1 MSEIK
6 FEKGPVEFD
15 EIAAYI
21 SDLSDTRFDAPFP
34 MLRFKGRTLF
44 ITDVLNH
51 FNGKRRLV
59 TMTISGKK
67 KLFDVSEPLFFDGEK
82 FNFQNEYVEMTWKEY
97 KKYWADQRG
106 SRPDVIHWCEE
117 PWIVYSFTKIIG
129 DDSLYVVIGRKS
141 SERVTLQF
149 DKDTIITRAVNE
161 VGTGATWT
169 VTGANIVANGKK
181 WD

>member
-6 FEKGPVEFD
+6 FEKGPVKFD

-21 SDLSDTRFDAPFP
+21 SDLSDTRFDTPFP
-34 MLRFKGRTLF
+34 QLCFKGRTLF
-44 ITDVLNH
+44 ITDILNC

-67 KLFDVSEPLFFDGEK
+67 QLFDVSEPLFFDGEK
-82 FNFQNEYVEMTWKEY
+82 FNFQNEYIEMTWKEY
-97 KKYWADQRG
+97 EKYWADQRG
-106 SRPDVIHWCEE
+106 ARPDVIHWCEE

-129 DDSLYVVIGRKS
+129 DDSLYVVIGRKP
-141 SERVTLQF
+141 SERITLQF
-149 DKDTIITRAVNE
+149 DKNTIITRAANE
-161 VGTGATWT
+161 LGTGATWT
-169 VTGANIVANGKK
+169 VTGANIIANGKK